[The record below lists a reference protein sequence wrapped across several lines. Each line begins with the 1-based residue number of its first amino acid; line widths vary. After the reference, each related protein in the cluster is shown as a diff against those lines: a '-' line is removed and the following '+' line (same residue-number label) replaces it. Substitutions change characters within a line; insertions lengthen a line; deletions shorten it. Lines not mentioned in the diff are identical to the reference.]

1 MTVKRFTLIVLLLI
15 LIISTPAFSKERVA
29 VLDFEAKDITVSDAM
44 AIADLFRS
52 DLVATGEFIVLERGN
67 MQSILNEHELQLKG
81 LTNDASASEIGELLA
96 VNYLFMG
103 NLSKFGNKFI
113 LVIDKIN
120 VETGEIE
127 KSIKKN
133 AVNMD
138 DFLELSAD
146 AAFEMTGAENSNENL
161 AAATNYDAAT
171 LTEYIEQIGL
181 FHFLELTS
189 LDVNIKMIQATDV
202 EMRRELYSEYEL
214 DNSIVAMLV
223 NLVTFGVGGNFMQG
237 FNELGI
243 ASLATTTLFGTGI
256 ASYALSN
263 GPTPW
268 FFISGVLYLVTYG
281 TSLISPF
288 LYEAEYNQYLRDTLL
303 VY

>member
-1 MTVKRFTLIVLLLI
+1 MTVKRFTLIVLLII

-103 NLSKFGNKFI
+103 NLNKFGNKFI

-161 AAATNYDAAT
+161 AAATNYEAAT

-268 FFISGVLYLVTYG
+268 FFISGVLYLATYG